1 MIDWWK
7 INGNYISYIHNNV
20 IDCTRV
26 LPGDSLARCWDMAP
40 SLYSLINSSIVLD
53 WEEEG
58 ERDRMGV

>member
-1 MIDWWK
+1 MIIIILLTVD
-7 INGNYISYIHNNV
+7 
-20 IDCTRV
+20 

-53 WEEEG
+53 WEGEG